1 MACGCRGAIELRL
14 PAGAVVL
21 WRTCKCT
28 SNPHLPFACDSLR
41 GKGSELRLLVFVACW
56 HCVGP
61 QLGLETRK
69 IVHIGYHHRWLR
81 PTDYNEQVR
90 YQGHHFRA
98 HLCLICCQFQSFVGS
113 FLVIFPSRLSHFRF
127 WVDLGAIA
135 TNRTP
140 HCWRAALQFGSSC
153 SARWCVQKQ
162 LYHHCD
168 CTSKLDLWL
177 HCGLRLLVMIHLWL
191 YSRLRPNEQAT
202 VAL

>member
-14 PAGAVVL
+14 PAGAAVL

-28 SNPHLPFACDSLR
+28 GNPHLPFACDSLR

-98 HLCLICCQFQSFVGS
+98 HLWLIFM
-113 FLVIFPSRLSHFRF
+113 
-127 WVDLGAIA
+127 A
-135 TNRTP
+135 
-140 HCWRAALQFGSSC
+140 
-153 SARWCVQKQ
+153 
-162 LYHHCD
+162 
-168 CTSKLDLWL
+168 
-177 HCGLRLLVMIHLWL
+177 HLWL
-191 YSRLRPNEQAT
+191 SSSHLSAPFWSYSVPVWLISVDFGLILGRLQRTGPRIAG
-202 VAL
+202 ALLSNSAAAARRGGAYKNNSTTIVIVRASLIYGSIVGSDCL